1 MSEMADLSYFESR
14 SGRPDCTPEEMFGFV
29 TDIRNFQRFIPEGS
43 VVDWEASRD
52 SCSFRV
58 PRMGKVNLRIVQ
70 EEKPGLVAYKG
81 NALGNNDFDIVV
93 HIRRNNI
100 DKADVKVS
108 LNAELNPMMKMIASK
123 PIGQFLEMLV
133 DRMENFSCSDLQGMN
148 STSLK

>member
-14 SGRPDCTPEEMFGFV
+14 SGRPDCTPEEMFVFV
-29 TDIRNFQRFIPEGS
+29 TDIRNFQRFLPEGS
-43 VVDWEASRD
+43 VADWEASKD

-93 HIRRNNI
+93 HIRRNNT

-133 DRMENFSCSDLQGMN
+133 DRMENFSCSDLHGMN